1 MGALQTS
8 SSLNRIALGAAEQF
22 VRARTRESRRIEL
35 RNSRRLSTPDTTAR
49 QSFDSDWIAIQ
60 RAIAGSRQ
68 AQENLFSPYTGRL
81 YGVAFKVLRNKED
94 AEDAVQD
101 GLLQAYVNLRS
112 FQGRSS
118 FSTWL
123 TRITINAALMVR
135 RKRNS
140 HPEPSLDESLNGEP
154 NWFEQVADTRLS
166 PEKVYSEIETNAL
179 VDEQLRQLSPEM
191 QAAFRLRVQHG
202 FSIKESCREVGTSA
216 STFKSRVSR
225 ARQKVA
231 SALRHS
237 RKARQTTL
245 P

>member
-1 MGALQTS
+1 MGMLQTS
-8 SSLNRIALGAAEQF
+8 STLNRFPLGAPEQF
-22 VRARTRESRRIEL
+22 VKARSRKPRRIDL
-35 RNSRRLSTPDTTAR
+35 RGSARFNPPDTTAR

-81 YGVAFKVLRNKED
+81 YRVAFTVLRNKED

-140 HPEPSLDESLNGEP
+140 HPEPSLDESLNGQP
-154 NWFEQVADTRLS
+154 DWFEQVPDARLG
-166 PEKVYSEIETNAL
+166 PEKVYSEVETNAL

-191 QAAFRLRVQHG
+191 QMAFRLRVQDG
-202 FSIKESCREVGTSA
+202 FSIKESCKVLGTSA

-231 SALRHS
+231 CALRRS
-237 RKARQTTL
+237 RKARQTNL